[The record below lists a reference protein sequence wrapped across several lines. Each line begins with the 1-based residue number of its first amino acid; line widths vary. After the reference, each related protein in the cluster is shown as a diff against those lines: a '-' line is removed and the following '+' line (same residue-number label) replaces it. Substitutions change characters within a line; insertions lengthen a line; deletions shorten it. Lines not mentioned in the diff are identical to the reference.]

1 MSWEFIKLAGP
12 FGFTEGPA
20 WDGSGVIFSDIPNS
34 RILRYDEAS
43 GETSVFRTGT
53 NGANGLMLDSQGR
66 LYACEGDTRRMVR
79 YNSDGSC
86 DVLADRFEGKRL
98 NSPND
103 LAFDAQGRLWFTDPR
118 YGDRSD
124 DLELGHDSV
133 YRLTPQSDGS
143 WSIERMTFDTTKPN
157 GLLISHDQRWLYVA
171 QSQYGD
177 GNPRE
182 LRAYPILEDGT
193 LGTYEVLHN
202 FYPHRGIDGMTLDRE
217 GNIVATAGWELSGPG
232 PMIYVF
238 APNGR
243 VLSTHPVPVDRP
255 TNCTFAGDGK
265 TLYVTGD
272 GCLFKADT
280 SA

>member
-103 LAFDAQGRLWFTDPR
+103 LAFDAQGRP
-118 YGDRSD
+118 
-124 DLELGHDSV
+124 
-133 YRLTPQSDGS
+133 
-143 WSIERMTFDTTKPN
+143 
-157 GLLISHDQRWLYVA
+157 
-171 QSQYGD
+171 
-177 GNPRE
+177 
-182 LRAYPILEDGT
+182 
-193 LGTYEVLHN
+193 
-202 FYPHRGIDGMTLDRE
+202 
-217 GNIVATAGWELSGPG
+217 
-232 PMIYVF
+232 
-238 APNGR
+238 
-243 VLSTHPVPVDRP
+243 
-255 TNCTFAGDGK
+255 
-265 TLYVTGD
+265 
-272 GCLFKADT
+272 
-280 SA
+280 